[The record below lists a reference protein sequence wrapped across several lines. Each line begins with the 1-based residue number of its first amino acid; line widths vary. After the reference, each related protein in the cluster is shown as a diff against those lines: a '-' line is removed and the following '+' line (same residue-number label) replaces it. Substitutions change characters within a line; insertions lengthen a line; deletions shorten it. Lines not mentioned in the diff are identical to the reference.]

1 MLMTILPHRNREQ
14 GKGVT
19 PVTIKANFCRVVSG
33 HKCTGNNT
41 IVIILKTTQTCIF

>member
-41 IVIILKTTQTCIF
+41 VVIILKTTQTCIF